1 MVRRSNVVP
10 PLPTD
15 HNADTVAALA
25 AEGLPADTPLGITS
39 QGRVRH
45 IIMWERPGVD
55 STKNT
60 LCALF
65 RPGVSFLRVA
75 TQADEDPI
83 CGACLRT
90 LEAEVMRAKEAM
102 RGEVDET

>member
-1 MVRRSNVVP
+1 VVRRANVVP
-10 PLPTD
+10 PLPSNHSPATIEL
-15 HNADTVAALA
+15 LA
-25 AEGLPADTPLGITS
+25 SEGLPADTPLGITS

-60 LCALF
+60 LCCLF

-75 TQADEDPI
+75 GVADEEPI

-102 RGEVDET
+102 RGEVDGV